1 MYVYIYLYMKLN
13 YRYYLVLLNDALS
26 WHDAL
31 HVLKYNDDGRYT
43 FLKCLTQKY
52 KQEPDVIT
60 NTCL

>member
-1 MYVYIYLYMKLN
+1 MKLN

-43 FLKCLTQKY
+43 FLKCLTQKHR
-52 KQEPDVIT
+52 QEPDIIT
-60 NTCL
+60 NMYL